1 MGRFDITSDVSKLMD
16 ACHSVLSLSC
26 EKVLLLF
33 LKYED
38 TILFIIPNYST
49 ILVGDHSI
57 LRINLFMCV
66 VGGSNILSNGGVVL
80 QCWPK

>member
-1 MGRFDITSDVSKLMD
+1 M
-16 ACHSVLSLSC
+16 
-26 EKVLLLF
+26 F
-33 LKYED
+33 L
-38 TILFIIPNYST
+38 IPDHST

-57 LRINLFMCV
+57 IQISLFMCV